1 MYLSKITV
9 KNFRNLN
16 MIEVELSQGLN
27 VIVGENN
34 VGKTNLLDALRAALG
49 SASSSGDPIRLSKDD
64 LYVDPTGHVIQEPI
78 HVDLIFSSLSENE
91 QAEFLEALEYNPEH
105 PEFSVASIHFEWS
118 WSEKAER
125 WHSRRWGG
133 GKSNSE
139 ASVPEDVL
147 QSVPVTLLAALRD
160 AMSALIPGR
169 QSRLGRLLG
178 VSASEDEKIRLQ
190 EIIRTANSDLQNNE
204 LIKGAEEKIRQALKG
219 ASGPDFGQDVQI
231 RSSEPE
237 FERIAKNL
245 RLVLKLRGI
254 VAETGEPAIREL
266 RSNGLGYNNLIYI
279 ATVLAELEASA
290 NATLPLLLV
299 EEPEAHLHPQLQIL
313 LADFLAKV
321 GLDEVVD
328 RKVQTIVTTHSPTI
342 ASRVPTETI
351 RVLHQDSVG
360 GLKCICLGRCGLS
373 AREANQLRRMLD
385 ITKATLL
392 FARGVILVEGIS
404 EALLVPVLSKRL
416 GIRLEEKGV
425 SVIPVCG
432 VEFLTISKLFGEDK
446 LNIPISIVTDGDPT
460 IVNDPDIMTADGFK
474 DKSWRSE
481 IPKKISSNGTEIS
494 PRVHKLIDGFAH
506 NNLVSV
512 SWSQVTLEYD
522 LAYAGESNA
531 DVMCEAWMQCFDGE
545 PRTLNKEALGI
556 CADDLEKRAL
566 AVWRGICRA
575 NTTRGKS
582 EFAQRLAELL
592 EEKDESGSYKI
603 HLGDFAVPVYI
614 RDAINHVIRR

>member
-1 MYLSKITV
+1 
-9 KNFRNLN
+9 
-16 MIEVELSQGLN
+16 MIVVELSQGLN

-49 SASSSGDPIRLSKDD
+49 SASAFVDPIRLSKDD
-64 LYVDPTGHVIQEPI
+64 LYVDQNGQAVKEPI
-78 HVDLIFSSLSENE
+78 RVDLIFSDLSENE

-105 PEFSVASIHFEWS
+105 PECSTASIHFEWS
-118 WSEKAER
+118 WSEKTER

-139 ASVPEDVL
+139 APVPEDVL

-160 AMSALIPGR
+160 AISALVPGR

-178 VSASEDEKIRLQ
+178 VSASEDEKIELQ
-190 EIIRTANSDLQNNE
+190 EIVRKANSALQNNE
-204 LIKGAEEKIRQALKG
+204 LIEGAEAKICQVLKG

-237 FERIAKNL
+237 FERIVKNL
-245 RLVLKLRGI
+245 RLVLKLRGT
-254 VAETGEPAIREL
+254 VAETGEPAIQEL

-290 NATLPLLLV
+290 NATLPILLV

-313 LADFLAKV
+313 LADFLANGKLDKV
-321 GLDEVVD
+321 EN

-351 RVLHQDSVG
+351 RVLHQDAVS
-360 GLKCICLGRCGLS
+360 GLRCTCLGKCGLS

-385 ITKATLL
+385 ITRATLL
-392 FARGVILVEGIS
+392 FARGIILVEGIS
-404 EALLVPVLSKRL
+404 EALLIPVLSKRL
-416 GIRLEEKGV
+416 GISLEDKGV

-432 VEFLTISKLFGEDK
+432 VEFSTISKLFGEEK
-446 LNIPISIVTDGDPT
+446 LKIPISILTDGDPT
-460 IVNDPDIMTADGFK
+460 IVHDHEIKTADGLN
-474 DKSWRSE
+474 DMSWRSE
-481 IPKKISSNGTEIS
+481 IPKKDSNNAIEIS
-494 PRVHKLIDGFAH
+494 ARVRKLNDSFAQ
-506 NNLVSV
+506 NNVVCVSR
-512 SWSQVTLEYD
+512 SQVTLEYD
-522 LAYAGESNA
+522 LAYAGVSNA

-545 PRTLNKEALGI
+545 PRTLNKEALTS
-556 CADDLEKRAL
+556 CADNLEKRAL
-566 AVWRGICRA
+566 TVWRGICRA
-575 NTTRGKS
+575 NSTRGKS
-582 EFAQRLAELL
+582 ELAQQLAELL

-603 HLGDFAVPVYI
+603 HLDDFAVPVYI
-614 RDAINHVIRR
+614 RDAIDHAIRR

>member
-1 MYLSKITV
+1 MYLSKIV
-9 KNFRNLN
+9 VNNFRNLK

-49 SASSSGDPIRLSKDD
+49 SASAFVDPIRLSKDD
-64 LYVDPTGHVIQEPI
+64 LYVDQNGQAVKEPI
-78 HVDLIFSSLSENE
+78 RVDLNFSDLSGDE
-91 QAEFLEALEYNPEH
+91 QAEFLEALEYNQEH
-105 PEFSVASIHFEWS
+105 PECSTASIHFEWS
-118 WSEKAER
+118 WSEKTER

-139 ASVPEDVL
+139 APVPEDVL

-160 AMSALIPGR
+160 AMSALVPGR

-178 VSASEDEKIRLQ
+178 VSASEDEKIKLQ
-190 EIIRTANSDLQNNE
+190 EIIKKANSDLQSNE

-237 FERIAKNL
+237 FERIVKNL
-245 RLVLKLRGI
+245 RLVLKLRGTA
-254 VAETGEPAIREL
+254 AETGEPAIQEL

-313 LADFLAKV
+313 LADFLANSKLDKV
-321 GLDEVVD
+321 EN

-351 RVLHQDSVG
+351 RVLHQDAVS
-360 GLKCICLGRCGLS
+360 GLRCTCLGKCGLS

-385 ITKATLL
+385 ITRATLL
-392 FARGVILVEGIS
+392 FARGIILVEGIS
-404 EALLVPVLSKRL
+404 EALLFPVLSKRL
-416 GIRLEEKGV
+416 SIRLEDKGV

-432 VEFLTISKLFGEDK
+432 VEFSTISKLFGEDK

-460 IVNDPDIMTADGFK
+460 IVHDAEIKKTDGSNDM
-474 DKSWRSE
+474 SWRSE
-481 IPKKISSNGTEIS
+481 IPKKDSNIIEIS
-494 PRVHKLIDGFAH
+494 ARVRKLIDSFAQ
-506 NNLVSV
+506 NNVVSV
-512 SWSQVTLEYD
+512 SRSQVTLEYD
-522 LAYAGESNA
+522 LAFAGYSNA
-531 DVMCEAWMQCFDGE
+531 DVICEAWMRCFDGE
-545 PRTLNKEALGI
+545 PRTLNKEALKLCG
-556 CADDLEKRAL
+556 DDLEKRAL
-566 AVWRGICRA
+566 TVWRGVCRA
-575 NTTRGKS
+575 NSTRGKS
-582 EFAQRLAELL
+582 ELAQQLAELL
-592 EEKDESGSYKI
+592 EEKDETGSYKI
-603 HLGDFAVPVYI
+603 HLDDFAVPIYI
-614 RDAINHVIRR
+614 KDAIDHVIRR